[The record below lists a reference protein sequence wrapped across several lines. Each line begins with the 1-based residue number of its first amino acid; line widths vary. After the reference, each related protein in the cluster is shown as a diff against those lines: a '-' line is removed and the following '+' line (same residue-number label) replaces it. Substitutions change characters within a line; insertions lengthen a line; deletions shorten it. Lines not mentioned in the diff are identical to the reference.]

1 MKASTIS
8 INVDF
13 QATVDG
19 LHTQMISVIMHVLN
33 FFKNYRPQAHS
44 GLWCGLILP
53 LALILSVVR
62 YSDQISL
69 NYQLTAMS
77 TTVMAIFL
85 LMKILHGIPELIYI
99 LALILNCLLFAITG
113 LGLVTTFI
121 ISSCIMVLSTGAYSL
136 LLDLFRGF
144 PASFSVGEGLLVIE
158 GLGAFVFSIIANIII
173 RNVSASTIFAQ
184 VMKLLIK
191 NFLFKH

>member
-1 MKASTIS
+1 
-8 INVDF
+8 
-13 QATVDG
+13 
-19 LHTQMISVIMHVLN
+19 
-33 FFKNYRPQAHS
+33 
-44 GLWCGLILP
+44 
-53 LALILSVVR
+53 
-62 YSDQISL
+62 
-69 NYQLTAMS
+69 MS

-85 LMKILHGIPELIYI
+85 LMKILHGTPELIYV

-121 ISSCIMVLSTGAYSL
+121 ISSCIMGLSTGAYSL
-136 LLDLFRGF
+136 LLDLFRSF

-173 RNVSASTIFAQ
+173 RNVSTSTIFAQ

-191 NFLFKH
+191 TFS